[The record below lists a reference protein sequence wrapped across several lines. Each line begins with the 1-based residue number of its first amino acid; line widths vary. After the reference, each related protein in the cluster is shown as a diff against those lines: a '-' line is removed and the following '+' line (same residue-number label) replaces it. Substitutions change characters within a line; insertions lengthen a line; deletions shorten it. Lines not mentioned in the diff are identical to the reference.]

1 MYKAIY
7 DYLEKE
13 LDFSYHLT
21 DNDNLFIN
29 INVPLHSNIETDM
42 NMIKNILRNT
52 EIGKMKDEKPNGTI
66 VEAKLVSLEQRHIV
80 ILLLK
85 ERKRKLKGITK
96 ATIKNQITMEDYK
109 KAIYNR
115 KSKYVT
121 IILLI
126 VRNII

>member
-7 DYLEKE
+7 DYFEKE

-52 EIGKMKDEKPNGTI
+52 EIGEMKDEKPNGTI
-66 VEAKLVSLEQRHIV
+66 IEA
-80 ILLLK
+80 
-85 ERKRKLKGITK
+85 
-96 ATIKNQITMEDYK
+96 
-109 KAIYNR
+109 
-115 KSKYVT
+115 
-121 IILLI
+121 
-126 VRNII
+126 